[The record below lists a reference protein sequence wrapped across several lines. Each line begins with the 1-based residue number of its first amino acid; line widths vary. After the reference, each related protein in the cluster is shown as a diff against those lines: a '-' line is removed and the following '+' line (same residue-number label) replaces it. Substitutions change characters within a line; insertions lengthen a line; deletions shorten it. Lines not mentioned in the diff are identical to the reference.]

1 MTEKAEEVKNEE
13 TEVKATKSS
22 EVTDS
27 SLTAPVNPLARSVEV
42 TVSQDAVSAGTE
54 SRLKGYAK
62 KARVDGFRRGHV
74 PMNIV
79 RSLYGQEAYSEA
91 LNEEIGKAV
100 EKAITEGGFRI
111 AGTPEVVPA
120 KDMPTDGKSDLK
132 FEAHFEVIPE
142 VETPDFANLELHRF
156 VCEVTDKEVTD
167 TLNVM
172 LKQRATYK
180 DVERA
185 SQKDD
190 EVTVDF
196 EGKIDGVAFNGGTAK
211 DYAFIVGAGQMLPE
225 FDAAATGLKAG
236 ETKEFK
242 LTFPVDYGAKNL
254 AGKIADFTLTVKKVQ
269 EPVLPALDDKFAESL
284 GIKSVDQL
292 KKEVETNLKR
302 EVKSRL
308 TARTKE
314 GVFNALIEQAKFA
327 LPVVMVR
334 DEAARIGNEY
344 REQLAARGLDV
355 KNMPNLDPQVF
366 APQAE
371 RRVRLGLLVSKLIA
385 DNKIKAEPEQVKTFA
400 AEMASA
406 YEKPEEVT
414 EWYLKDQNRYA
425 ELSAAVIENNL
436 VDFVLGKG
444 KTSDEAIDFD
454 VLMGRKAEA

>member
-1 MTEKAEEVKNEE
+1 M
-13 TEVKATKSS
+13 
-22 EVTDS
+22 
-27 SLTAPVNPLARSVEV
+27 
-42 TVSQDAVSAGTE
+42 
-54 SRLKGYAK
+54 
-62 KARVDGFRRGHV
+62 
-74 PMNIV
+74 
-79 RSLYGQEAYSEA
+79 
-91 LNEEIGKAV
+91 
-100 EKAITEGGFRI
+100 
-111 AGTPEVVPA
+111 
-120 KDMPTDGKSDLK
+120 
-132 FEAHFEVIPE
+132 
-142 VETPDFANLELHRF
+142 
-156 VCEVTDKEVTD
+156 
-167 TLNVM
+167 
-172 LKQRATYK
+172 
-180 DVERA
+180 
-185 SQKDD
+185 
-190 EVTVDF
+190 
-196 EGKIDGVAFNGGTAK
+196 
-211 DYAFIVGAGQMLPE
+211 
-225 FDAAATGLKAG
+225 
-236 ETKEFK
+236 
-242 LTFPVDYGAKNL
+242 
-254 AGKIADFTLTVKKVQ
+254 
-269 EPVLPALDDKFAESL
+269 LPALDDKFAESL

>member
-1 MTEKAEEVKNEE
+1 MTTVYKKTAGLQDTELHYCPGCSHGIVHKLIGEVMEELGII
-13 TEVKATKSS
+13 
-22 EVTDS
+22 DS
-27 SLTAPVNPLARSVEV
+27 TICVCPVGCSVFAG
-42 TVSQDAVSAGTE
+42 SYFACDAV
-54 SRLKGYAK
+54 
-62 KARVDGFRRGHV
+62 
-74 PMNIV
+74 
-79 RSLYGQEAYSEA
+79 EA
-91 LNEEIGKAV
+91 
-100 EKAITEGGFRI
+100 
-111 AGTPEVVPA
+111 
-120 KDMPTDGKSDLK
+120 
-132 FEAHFEVIPE
+132 AHG
-142 VETPDFANLELHRF
+142 
-156 VCEVTDKEVTD
+156 
-167 TLNVM
+167 
-172 LKQRATYK
+172 RA
-180 DVERA
+180 
-185 SQKDD
+185 
-190 EVTVDF
+190 
-196 EGKIDGVAFNGGTAK
+196 
-211 DYAFIVGAGQMLPE
+211 P
-225 FDAAATGLKAG
+225 AAATGLKAG

-344 REQLAARGLDV
+344 RETLAARGLDV

-385 DNKIKAEPEQVKTFA
+385 DNKIKAEPEQVKAFA